1 LFRNL
6 PNVLTGLRLILV
18 PFVAERLYRR
28 SYGQALLLVLI
39 AGITDGVDGWLARR
53 FQWTS
58 RAGAYLD
65 PVADKALLVTI
76 YILLGVVHVI
86 PVWLAVLV
94 PGRDVFI
101 LMMVAAG
108 FLFTPL
114 REFPPSPA
122 GKISTIV
129 QVSAAV
135 GLIANAA
142 MGWRAPQAVVELLIF
157 ATAAATIWSGLD
169 YARRG
174 LAALRRLRI
183 DLGNSR
189 R

>member
-6 PNVLTGLRLILV
+6 PNVLTSLRLILV

-65 PVADKALLVTI
+65 PVADKALLITL

-101 LMMVAAG
+101 LTMVAAG

-114 REFPPSPA
+114 REFPPSLA
-122 GKISTIV
+122 GKLSTIV
-129 QVSAAV
+129 QIGAAV

-142 MGWRAPQAVVELLIF
+142 MGQRAPAAVVEFVIL
-157 ATAAATIWSGLD
+157 AVAAVTIWSGLD

-174 LAALRRLRI
+174 LAALRRLHI
-183 DLGNSR
+183 DLSKSGR
-189 R
+189 